1 MKKAKQLGYAPLPN
15 ALRSTSPLDRVPS
28 GALRRGASPAEAMA
42 QRRPAP
48 KTSVKVVAP
57 GQPAPPARSRDRFVS
72 LPDELQGEQPQGL
85 LPDVTP
91 TIFEDLLEDGAGMRG
106 RITVYCVAE
115 SLDRKALELRLRERG
130 GAALLHQYPDV
141 LYGLYESSKDGEV
154 ARGEVF
160 YFDYGCLAFWG
171 LSERQ
176 EREVMRMLAGP
187 CLVDA
192 LPSSEV
198 EVDEFQFH
206 YTISEKPHIQND
218 TITINYRLRND
229 HLIKLSI
236 SHALAQSAKLSVYEE
251 RVIEIVESTKDLP
264 ETLAATGEVGLSR
277 KQIAR
282 LIGRVFIQKSAV
294 NLLSTVL
301 DTPEF
306 FWSAPDSMQNLYKRV
321 CEYLEYDTRVEV
333 LNNRFQVLQEM
344 LDMLRDH
351 SNNAHTSR
359 LEWIV
364 IWLIVIEVVVGLFE
378 CASIL
383 AGRDFHNFNVLFRDN
398 EAAGECVGFTAAQIP
413 NIDGRRYPPELAGR
427 LYPKGLPIWPEEEL
441 EQVIAEQRVDRCLL
455 SYSDLPHSKVMQLAA
470 RCLAAGADFGLVAPA
485 RTQLPSEKPVVAV
498 CAVRTGCGKSQ
509 TSRYIIDA
517 LQKRGKKCV
526 LVRHP
531 MAAGWD

>member
-1 MKKAKQLGYAPLPN
+1 MKKAKQLGYAPLPGN
-15 ALRSTSPLDRVPS
+15 NLRSTSPLTGAMERLPS
-28 GALRRGASPAEAMA
+28 GGGVLGRRGVSPGGEAALRRPAGK
-42 QRRPAP
+42 P
-48 KTSVKVVAP
+48 SGVKVVAP
-57 GQPAPPARSRDRFVS
+57 GQPAPPGRSRDRFIS
-72 LPDELQGEQPQGL
+72 LPDEMQGEQQLGP
-85 LPDVTP
+85 PEVSP

-115 SLDRKALELRLRERG
+115 SVDRKALELRLRERG
-130 GAALLHQYPDV
+130 GSFLLHQYPDV
-141 LYGLYESSKDGEV
+141 LYGLYESSKDGEYC
-154 ARGEVF
+154 RGEVF
-160 YFDYGCLAFWG
+160 YFDYGCLALWG

-176 EREVMRMLAGP
+176 EREVIRALAGP

-192 LPSSEV
+192 LPAGEV
-198 EVDEFQFH
+198 ELDEFQFH
-206 YTISEKPHIQND
+206 YTLSEKPHIQND

-236 SHALAQSAKLSVYEE
+236 SHALAQSAKLSVYEQ
-251 RVIEIVESTKDLP
+251 RVMEIVESTKDLP

-306 FWSAPDSMQNLYKRV
+306 FWSAPDSFQNLYKRV
-321 CEYLEYDTRVEV
+321 CEYMEYDTRVEV
-333 LNNRFQVLQEM
+333 LNSRFQVLQEM

-383 AGRDFHNFNVLFRDN
+383 GW
-398 EAAGECVGFTAAQIP
+398 VGM
-413 NIDGRRYPPELAGR
+413 
-427 LYPKGLPIWPEEEL
+427 
-441 EQVIAEQRVDRCLL
+441 
-455 SYSDLPHSKVMQLAA
+455 H
-470 RCLAAGADFGLVAPA
+470 
-485 RTQLPSEKPVVAV
+485 
-498 CAVRTGCGKSQ
+498 
-509 TSRYIIDA
+509 
-517 LQKRGKKCV
+517 
-526 LVRHP
+526 
-531 MAAGWD
+531 

>member
-1 MKKAKQLGYAPLPN
+1 MKKAKQHGYAPLPSN
-15 ALRSTSPLDRVPS
+15 LRSTSPSLGPPPGVA
-28 GALRRGASPAEAMA
+28 GVLARRGVSPAGEAA
-42 QRRPAP
+42 ARRLGVSKAT
-48 KTSVKVVAP
+48 KVVVAP
-57 GQPAPPARSRDRFVS
+57 GQPAPPGRSRDRFIS
-72 LPDELQGEQPQGL
+72 LPDELQGEEQQAVEEAP
-85 LPDVTP
+85 P
-91 TIFEDLLEDGAGMRG
+91 TIFEDLLEEGTGMRG

-115 SLDRKALELRLRERG
+115 SIDRKALELRLRERG

-141 LYGLYESSKDGEV
+141 LYGLYESTKDGV
-154 ARGEVF
+154 MCRGECF
-160 YFDYGCLAFWG
+160 YFDYGAVAFWN

-176 EREVMRMLAGP
+176 EREVIRTLLGP
-187 CLVDA
+187 CLVDS
-192 LPSSEV
+192 LTQNEI

-206 YTISEKPHIQND
+206 YSLSEKPHIQND

-251 RVIEIVESTKDLP
+251 RVIEIVENTKDLP

-277 KQIAR
+277 KQIAQF
-282 LIGRVFIQKSAV
+282 IGRVFIQKSAV

-321 CEYLEYDTRVEV
+321 CEYMEYDTRVEV

-359 LEWIV
+359 LEWVV

-383 AGRDFHNFNVLFRDN
+383 GW
-398 EAAGECVGFTAAQIP
+398 VGHH
-413 NIDGRRYPPELAGR
+413 GG
-427 LYPKGLPIWPEEEL
+427 
-441 EQVIAEQRVDRCLL
+441 
-455 SYSDLPHSKVMQLAA
+455 
-470 RCLAAGADFGLVAPA
+470 
-485 RTQLPSEKPVVAV
+485 
-498 CAVRTGCGKSQ
+498 
-509 TSRYIIDA
+509 
-517 LQKRGKKCV
+517 
-526 LVRHP
+526 
-531 MAAGWD
+531 

>member
-1 MKKAKQLGYAPLPN
+1 MKKAKQLGYAPLPGTM
-15 ALRSTSPLDRVPS
+15 RSTSPLERAPS
-28 GALRRGASPAEAMA
+28 GVLGRRASTQPASEPA
-42 QRRPAP
+42 QRRPATKAP
-48 KTSVKVVAP
+48 AKSVAP
-57 GQPAPPARSRDRFVS
+57 GQPVQPGRSRDRFVS
-72 LPDELQGEQPQGL
+72 LPDEFQGEQQQGQ
-85 LPDVTP
+85 LPEATP
-91 TIFEDLLEDGAGMRG
+91 TIFEDLPEEAGTRG

-115 SLDRKALELRLRERG
+115 SIDRKELELRLRERG

-141 LYGLYESSKDGEV
+141 LYGMYESSKDGSIV
-154 ARGEVF
+154 RGEVF

-176 EREVMRMLAGP
+176 EREVLGLLVGP
-187 CLVDA
+187 ALVDA
-192 LPSSEV
+192 LPASEWEV
-198 EVDEFQFH
+198 EQFQFH
-206 YTISEKPHIQND
+206 YSLSEKPHIQND

-236 SHALAQSAKLSVYEE
+236 SHALAQSAKLSVYEG
-251 RVIEIVESTKDLP
+251 RVIEIVENTKDLP

-321 CEYLEYDTRVEV
+321 CEYMEYDTRVEV

-351 SNNAHTSR
+351 SNNAHASR
-359 LEWIV
+359 LEWVI

-383 AGRDFHNFNVLFRDN
+383 GWI
-398 EAAGECVGFTAAQIP
+398 GVG
-413 NIDGRRYPPELAGR
+413 
-427 LYPKGLPIWPEEEL
+427 
-441 EQVIAEQRVDRCLL
+441 
-455 SYSDLPHSKVMQLAA
+455 
-470 RCLAAGADFGLVAPA
+470 
-485 RTQLPSEKPVVAV
+485 
-498 CAVRTGCGKSQ
+498 
-509 TSRYIIDA
+509 
-517 LQKRGKKCV
+517 
-526 LVRHP
+526 
-531 MAAGWD
+531 